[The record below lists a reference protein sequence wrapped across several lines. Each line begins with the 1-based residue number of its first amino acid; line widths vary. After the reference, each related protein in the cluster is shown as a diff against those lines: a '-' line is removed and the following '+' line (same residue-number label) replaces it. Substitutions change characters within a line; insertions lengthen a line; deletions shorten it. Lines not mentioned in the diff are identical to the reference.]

1 MKRRQF
7 IALLGGTVAT
17 WPLQAEAQKPAVPVV
32 GFLSSTS
39 AVQWSQFIAAFH
51 RGLGELGYAEGAN
64 VGIEYRWAEGQYD
77 RLPGLASEL
86 VSKDCNVIVAV
97 APPAA
102 KAAQTATSKIPIVF
116 VTGVDPVALGLVA
129 SINRPGANI
138 TGFNF
143 ATAELVSKIMQTIVQ
158 LIPQLKSFAFLMNPQ
173 NPNAASQAHDAHAAA
188 KGLGREAHVL
198 PASSPADIDA
208 AFGAIKAR
216 GIDALIVATD
226 AYFVSR
232 TTQLVEL
239 SRQHSVPTVFAL
251 REYVAAGGLLS
262 YGTSV
267 IDAYRQVGVYT
278 GRILKG
284 AKPADLPVLQPT
296 KFEITINLKAA
307 KELGLSVPDN
317 LVALADEV
325 FE

>member
-1 MKRRQF
+1 MRRRAF
-7 IALLGGTVAT
+7 LGFVGGAAAG
-17 WPLQAEAQKPAVPVV
+17 WHWKAHAQPAMPTI

-51 RGLGELGYAEGAN
+51 RGLKEMNYTEGVN
-64 VGIEYRWAEGQYD
+64 VGIQYRWADGQYD
-77 RLPGLASEL
+77 RLPGLANEL
-86 VSKDCNVIVAV
+86 VRNDCNVIVAV

-102 KAAQTATSKIPIVF
+102 KAAQDATSKTPIVF
-116 VTGVDPVALGLVA
+116 VSGVDPVALGLVA

-158 LIPQLKSFAFLMNPQ
+158 LMPSLKSFAFLMNPQ
-173 NPNAASQAHDAHAAA
+173 NPNAASQARDAQAAA
-188 KGLGREAHVL
+188 KGLGREAHIL
-198 PASSPADIDA
+198 PASNPADIDA

-226 AYFVSR
+226 AFFVSR
-232 TTQLVEL
+232 TTQLVSS
-239 SRQHSVPTVFAL
+239 SRRLEVPTVYAL

-267 IDAYRQVGVYT
+267 TDAYRQVGVYV

-296 KFEITINLKAA
+296 TFEMTINLKAV

-317 LVALADEV
+317 LMSLVNEV